1 MGATIGGA
9 MGATMRPARRSV
21 ELLLLA
27 GAHVVTIDLAPL
39 LLLLLLRRRRRRR
52 RRRQLPLLLLLLL
65 RLRLRLLQL
74 LLLLLLPGK
83 ERLATR
89 KATHAAAVLL
99 LLKAAKVLR
108 RWQPERTGHCRQQAA
123 GRTAAK
129 AKVGKLSARQL
140 RAGKLHAGKLCTW

>member
-1 MGATIGGA
+1 M
-9 MGATMRPARRSV
+9 
-21 ELLLLA
+21 LA
-27 GAHVVTIDLAPL
+27 GAHGVTLDLTS
-39 LLLLLLRRRRRRR
+39 
-52 RRRQLPLLLLLLL
+52 
-65 RLRLRLLQL
+65 L

-89 KATHAAAVLL
+89 KATHAATVLL

-108 RWQPERTGHCRQQAA
+108 RWQSERTGHCRQQAA

-129 AKVGKLSARQL
+129 AKVGEKSTRQL